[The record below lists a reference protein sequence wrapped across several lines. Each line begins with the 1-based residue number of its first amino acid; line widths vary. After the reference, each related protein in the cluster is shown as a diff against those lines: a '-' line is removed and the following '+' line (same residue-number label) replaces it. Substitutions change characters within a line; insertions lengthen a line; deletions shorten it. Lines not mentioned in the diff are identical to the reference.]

1 VLLGHSV
8 GELAAA
14 ALAGVFDLPAAARIL
29 RGRSAALVNAPAGGM
44 LAVAA
49 TPEQVASI
57 IAPEWAARGLA
68 IGAVNAPAQTILA
81 GAEPELNMAEHAA
94 KEAGLTVR
102 RVRSR
107 QPFHSPVLDEAAKQ
121 FAKAIAAERLHV
133 PRIPVTSAR
142 TCRIVEP
149 HEALDPVF
157 WARLMSE
164 PVLFWP
170 ALSSLPSDGEFAFVE
185 AGPGNGLSTAAR
197 RHPSVRAGH
206 SEVLTLLPPPGRE
219 QWPVWQAGLERLA
232 ALDAQPPGP
241 QDMPLPAKPA
251 YDTTDR

>member
-1 VLLGHSV
+1 
-8 GELAAA
+8 
-14 ALAGVFDLPAAARIL
+14 
-29 RGRSAALVNAPAGGM
+29 M

-49 TPEQVASI
+49 KPEQVASI
-57 IAPEWAARGLA
+57 IAPDWAARGLA

-81 GAEPELNMAEHAA
+81 GAEPELSMAEHAA

-107 QPFHSPVLDEAAKQ
+107 QPYHSPVLDEAAKQ
-121 FAKAIAAERLHV
+121 IAKAIAAERLHV

-142 TCRIVEP
+142 TCRIVEA
-149 HEALDPVF
+149 HEAVDPVF

-185 AGPGNGLSTAAR
+185 AGPGTGLSTAAR

-206 SEVLTLLPPPGRE
+206 SDVLTLLPPPGRE

-232 ALDAQPPGP
+232 SLDARPPGP
-241 QDMPLPAKPA
+241 EDMPLPAKPA